1 MKTAIIPQIKDIDV
15 KTGGLKLSG
24 FHLDS
29 SVTQTFR
36 RAAEIF
42 DAPLEGEHP
51 IVYVH
56 SPLAPGEYRIIA
68 RRDKIELSSA
78 GSQGLMYGLF
88 TLSELD
94 RINDGALKEF
104 DAFDKPTLALR
115 AVSDDI
121 SRGQISTL
129 DNFFSIIRRLARY
142 KYNTYQPYIEDVFQY
157 ACAPAWGRYS
167 DPVSPEEWRAV
178 IAYAESWNITV
189 RPIVNLLGHFD
200 KLFQIEEFQPLALR
214 RKDGTPA
221 PVMDPKKPEVRELI
235 SKLLRELVDC
245 FGPGVIHCGGDEP
258 VALTT
263 VYGKQEAARLFIDH
277 YTFISKELEKL
288 GCTMMIYADFFA
300 PPWGDYSVPV
310 DLAKELPE
318 GTEFVFWDYEAREA
332 YPFVDA
338 LHKQELPLYISP
350 GAWTWKRFSCDL
362 HNCWENTQGLL
373 RADRG
378 RSRGMIMSSW
388 ADGGDSLRELAWPG
402 LLVGANFSWSP
413 ASGYTYEECAAL
425 IHKSLYGFDA
435 AQSELLD
442 PIYHHDR
449 VLRRTDEFEFAAELF
464 RSPFEPVA
472 LKDWENISIL
482 QALLRKAEADLAS
495 LEPKRNQDTF
505 NALRLTVARAAF
517 TADKIAALPHEPV
530 RTREQAVPYGE
541 KAMALA
547 ERVPALKEFH
557 RQLWFACNRLSEWDE
572 CAAKYDDLHDSL
584 VSFAR
589 LTRLLRFFA
598 KKK

>member
-1 MKTAIIPQIKDIDV
+1 MKTAIIPQIKDVDV
-15 KTGGLKLSG
+15 KSG
-24 FHLDS
+24 ALRLPSFHLDGT
-29 SVTQTFR
+29 VLQTFP
-36 RAAEIF
+36 RAAEVF
-42 DAPLEGEHP
+42 DAPLTGRQP

-68 RRDKIELSSA
+68 RKDKIELSSA
-78 GSQGLMYGLF
+78 DSQGLMYGLF

-94 RINDGALKEF
+94 RLNDGLLNEF
-104 DAFDKPTLALR
+104 DAFDKPTLGFR

-142 KYNTYQPYIEDVFQY
+142 KYNTYLPYIEDVFRFESI
-157 ACAPAWGRYS
+157 PAWGRYS
-167 DPVSPEEWRAV
+167 DPIGADEWKAI
-178 IAYAESWNITV
+178 IAYAESWNVTV

-200 KLFQIEEFQPLALR
+200 KLCRIEELQPLALR

-221 PVMDPKKPEVRELI
+221 PVMDPKKPEVRETI
-235 SKLLRELVDC
+235 SKLLKELVDC

-258 VALTT
+258 VALTD

-277 YTFISKELEKL
+277 YTFVSQELAKL

-310 DLAKELPE
+310 DKAQELPE
-318 GTEFVFWDYEAREA
+318 GTEFVFWDYDPREA

-338 LHKQELPLYISP
+338 LHKQNLPLYLSP
-350 GAWTWKRFSCDL
+350 GAWTWKRFACDL

-373 RADRG
+373 KADHG

-402 LLVGANFSWSP
+402 LLVGANFCWSP
-413 ASGYTYEECAAL
+413 ASGYEYEEFAAL

-449 VLRRTDEFEFAAELF
+449 VLRRTDAFEFAAELF

-472 LKDWENISIL
+472 FKDWENISIL
-482 QALLRKAEADLAS
+482 QAVLRKAEADIAS
-495 LEPKRNQDTF
+495 LEPARNQETF
-505 NALRLTVARAAF
+505 DALRLTVARAAF
-517 TADKIAALPHEPV
+517 TAQKIASLPHEPV
-530 RTREQAVPYGE
+530 RTREQAIPYGE
-541 KAMALA
+541 KAAALA
-547 ERVPALKEFH
+547 EQVPALKEFH
-557 RQLWFACNRLSEWDE
+557 RRLWFACNRASEWEE
-572 CAAKYDDLHDSL
+572 CAAKYDDLRDSL
-584 VSFAR
+584 QSYARTCRLKSF
-589 LTRLLRFFA
+589 F
-598 KKK
+598 KKR